1 MEKEIAG
8 MYGNR
13 LRVRVCGLLYAGED
27 LLLVNHRMRDQG
39 NWWAPPGGGLEFG
52 ESLEHALQREYLEEL
67 SLHITVGPF
76 AFGCEFMA
84 NALHAIELFFWI
96 SANDGSPALG
106 HDPELNILQD
116 ARYMNS
122 TTIARLDANER
133 HGLFSYGTTKAELEQ
148 LRGFYR
154 I

>member
-8 MYGNR
+8 TYGNR
-13 LRVRVCGLLYAGED
+13 LRVRVCGLLYTGED
-27 LLLVNHRMRDQG
+27 LLLVNHRISHHG
-39 NWWAPPGGGLEFG
+39 NWWAPPGGGVEFG
-52 ESLEHALQREYLEEL
+52 ESLEHALQRECLEEL

-84 NALHAIELFFWI
+84 DALHAIELFFWI
-96 SANDGSPALG
+96 SARDGSPTLG
-106 HDPELNILQD
+106 RDPELNIIQD
-116 ARYMNS
+116 ARYMSS
-122 TTIARLDANER
+122 TAINRLDAKEK
-133 HGLFSYGTTKAELEQ
+133 HGLFGHGTTKAELQQ